1 MRMIIE
7 DRDGLSGEFYASM
20 QAEADQDSN
29 GMLAIEPPGWGEFAH
44 IAILAI
50 ETGDGTFGW
59 LKGTVPGE
67 QARALRLAAAVLTGE
82 IVVSST
88 ERARVIAYLAD
99 QAERLERSAAQLEAR
114 T

>member
-1 MRMIIE
+1 MRMIVE
-7 DRDGLSGEFYASM
+7 DRDGLAGSFYASM

-29 GMLAIEPPGWGEFAH
+29 GMLAIEPPGWGGFAH
-44 IAILAI
+44 ITILAI

-67 QARALRLAAAVLTGE
+67 EAAALRLAAAVLTGE
-82 IVVSST
+82 IVIGSD
-88 ERARVIAYLAD
+88 ERARVIAYLGA
-99 QAERLERSAAQLEAR
+99 QAERLERSAAQLKAH